1 MDQETDQRS
10 VLYTLMSPAAS
21 MTADATI
28 AIIAEEGFDRVSVR
42 SVAARLGVAPGTVQ
56 YRSPSRR
63 TLLTDALVRSGQ
75 RQAGRVLSHEVDPAQ
90 PETLVRA
97 LAELLP
103 TGAVQREDAAAWVA
117 FGAAASTRP
126 WLADPY
132 WEALQTMRTWVEGIL
147 TDARK
152 AGRMRVDLSPAEGAR
167 LVTAV
172 VNGLTLDLLNA
183 PPTESDEV
191 IGQLRSGLGLILRG
205 L

>member
-10 VLYTLMSPAAS
+10 VLNTLMSPAAS

-63 TLLTDALVRSGQ
+63 TLLTDALVRSVQ
-75 RQAGRVLSHEVDPAQ
+75 RQGGRVASHEVDPAQ

-126 WLADPY
+126 WLADTY
-132 WEALQTMRTWVEGIL
+132 WEALQIMRTWVEGIL

>member
-1 MDQETDQRS
+1 MDQETNQRS
-10 VLYTLMSPAAS
+10 VLNTLMSPAAS

-63 TLLTDALVRSGQ
+63 TLLTDALVRSVQ
-75 RQAGRVLSHEVDPAQ
+75 RQAGRVVSHETDPAD

-132 WEALQTMRTWVEGIL
+132 WEALVIMRTWVEGVL
-147 TDARK
+147 
-152 AGRMRVDLSPAEGAR
+152 AGTRQAGLMRTDLSPAEGAR
-167 LVTAV
+167 LVTAL
-172 VNGLTLDLLNA
+172 VNGLALDLLNA
-183 PPTESDEV
+183 PPTEPDEV
-191 IGQLRSGLGLILRG
+191 IGQLRSGLGLVLRG